1 MAQNP
6 SYVKTCA
13 LTFMQGLPSGALKN
27 LSGLKV
33 RAYIFLLLTELTGN
47 KLFTIFLY

>member
-33 RAYIFLLLTELTGN
+33 RAYILLLTELTGN